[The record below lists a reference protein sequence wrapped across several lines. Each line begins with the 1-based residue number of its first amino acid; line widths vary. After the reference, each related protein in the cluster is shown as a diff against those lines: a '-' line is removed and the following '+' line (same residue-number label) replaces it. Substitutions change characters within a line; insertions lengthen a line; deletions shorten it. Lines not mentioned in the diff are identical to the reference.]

1 MRKIKAL
8 FATAVATVV
17 TAPAVFAAGEAVDY
31 TALTEKFD
39 VAGVGVGLL
48 AIGGLVLGVYGT
60 MKGAKMLINMVK
72 TA

>member
-17 TAPAVFAAGEAVDY
+17 TAPAVFAAEGSVDY
-31 TALTEKFD
+31 TSLTDKFD
-39 VAGVGVGLL
+39 IASVGVGVL

-60 MKGAKMLINMVK
+60 MKGAKMIINMVK
-72 TA
+72 SA